1 MNNATEEV
9 SYWYQ
14 EFWVWF
20 IIFLMGAAIT
30 ACIWT
35 IVIAVSGADQMV
47 SDNYY
52 KDGLAI
58 NKDIALDKKAQAL
71 HLSASITL
79 NKQHVSVTLSEPMQ
93 DNLLLR
99 FSHPI
104 EKAKDFSIELTHQ
117 DDKTFIGTL
126 PQQINYHWY
135 ITLTNNKNE
144 WRLKSTLNIEP
155 NTKVITAKLLSL
167 K

>member
-1 MNNATEEV
+1 
-9 SYWYQ
+9 
-14 EFWVWF
+14 
-20 IIFLMGAAIT
+20 
-30 ACIWT
+30 
-35 IVIAVSGADQMV
+35 
-47 SDNYY
+47 
-52 KDGLAI
+52 
-58 NKDIALDKKAQAL
+58 
-71 HLSASITL
+71 
-79 NKQHVSVTLSEPMQ
+79 MQ

-155 NTKVITAKLLSL
+155 NTKVITANLLSL
-167 K
+167 Q